1 MNGQRRALIVAT
13 GRYKNAGLPA
23 LTAPASDAAA
33 LNEVL
38 SDPQIGNFTVEL
50 VHDKDSSVIQEI
62 VEDFLTKGRRDDL
75 LLLHFSCHGLKD
87 ISGNL
92 FFAARNTRLDR
103 LESTAIPAVFLQR
116 CLRNSLAGGKV
127 VLLDCCYGGAF
138 SSGFL
143 ARASDTVNVG
153 DSFPGANGK
162 GYAVITASSATEFA
176 FEGGRFTEAGTPSPS
191 VFTQVIVDGLQSGN
205 ADLDND
211 GWISLSDLYGYVC
224 DHVPSRNPHQ
234 TPCQIGDIR
243 GTFYL
248 ARTGRPSISSA
259 ALPRPWTTPETPG
272 EATWPSYAL
281 MLWRNAGR
289 ARRDSY
295 DRLYGDTG
303 QGEDVQFAADRM
315 WHPVARWRVPRLK
328 ALIIITDG
336 KVDCIR
342 EVYGI
347 DEDTTRDSPKVALR
361 VSPPLKADE
370 IAKRMPTLPV
380 KLDDERP
387 AVQGPHYKYLEF

>member
-1 MNGQRRALIVAT
+1 MNGERRALIVAT

-38 SDPQIGNFTVEL
+38 SDPQMGNFTVEL

-62 VEDFLTKGRRDDL
+62 VEDFLAKGRYDDL
-75 LLLHFSCHGLKD
+75 LLLHFSCQGLKD
-87 ISGNL
+87 RSGNL

-103 LESTAIPAVFLQR
+103 LDSTAIPAAFLQR

-138 SSGFL
+138 SSSFL
-143 ARASDTVNVG
+143 ARASDMVNVG
-153 DSFPGANGK
+153 DSFPGTNGK
-162 GYAVITASSATEFA
+162 GYAVITASSAIEFA
-176 FEGGRFTEAGTPSPS
+176 YEDGRLTEGGMPSPS
-191 VFTQVIVDGLQSGN
+191 VFTQVVVDGLQLGD

-211 GWISLSDLYGYVC
+211 GWISLSDLYGYVS
-224 DHVPSRNPHQ
+224 DHVPSRNSHQ
-234 TPCQIGDIR
+234 TPGQIGDIR

-248 ARTGRPSISSA
+248 ARAGRPLISSA
-259 ALPRPWTTPETPG
+259 DLATAQTAD

-281 MLWRNAGR
+281 MLWRNAGH
-289 ARRDSY
+289 ARRDLD

-315 WHPVARWRVPRLK
+315 WHAVARWRVPRLK

-336 KVDCIR
+336 KVNCIR

-347 DEDTTRDSPKVALR
+347 GEDTTRDSPKVALR
-361 VSPPLKADE
+361 VSPPLASDE
-370 IAKRMPTLPV
+370 IARRMPTLPV

-387 AVQGPHYKYLEF
+387 AARGPHYKYLEF

>member
-1 MNGQRRALIVAT
+1 VNGQRRALIVAT

-62 VEDFLTKGRRDDL
+62 VEDFLTKGRHDDL

-103 LESTAIPAVFLQR
+103 LESTAISAVFLQR
-116 CLRNSLAGGKV
+116 CLRNSPAGGKV

-162 GYAVITASSATEFA
+162 GYAVITASSAMEFA
-176 FEGGRFTEAGTPSPS
+176 FEGDQFTEAGTP
-191 VFTQVIVDGLQSGN
+191 
-205 ADLDND
+205 
-211 GWISLSDLYGYVC
+211 
-224 DHVPSRNPHQ
+224 
-234 TPCQIGDIR
+234 
-243 GTFYL
+243 
-248 ARTGRPSISSA
+248 
-259 ALPRPWTTPETPG
+259 
-272 EATWPSYAL
+272 
-281 MLWRNAGR
+281 
-289 ARRDSY
+289 
-295 DRLYGDTG
+295 
-303 QGEDVQFAADRM
+303 
-315 WHPVARWRVPRLK
+315 
-328 ALIIITDG
+328 
-336 KVDCIR
+336 
-342 EVYGI
+342 
-347 DEDTTRDSPKVALR
+347 
-361 VSPPLKADE
+361 
-370 IAKRMPTLPV
+370 
-380 KLDDERP
+380 
-387 AVQGPHYKYLEF
+387 